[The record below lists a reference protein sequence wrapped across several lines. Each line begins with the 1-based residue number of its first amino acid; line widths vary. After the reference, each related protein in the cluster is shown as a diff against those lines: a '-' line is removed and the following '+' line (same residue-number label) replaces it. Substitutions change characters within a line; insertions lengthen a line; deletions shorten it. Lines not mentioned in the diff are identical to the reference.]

1 MTSRTKLEEFEAFR
15 QSYSLLI
22 PSAPPTSPTRQRIN
36 TVNPLNRVW
45 LQQKEA
51 TELSLK
57 ELQAQVMEAK
67 DMLGASE
74 YRLPI
79 IEFGKGE
86 EDKDPLSLLE
96 RRILPNLSRCRTLV
110 DGLQATD
117 QLQTAVKTRL
127 ATRLANLAATYKQV
141 QTMHLNRLE
150 QRHTEFIPS
159 TKRRNNTL
167 DYDEEKNI
175 GFAAPVIAGNEHQRA
190 STEWVQS
197 PMVTEQTMM
206 LKEEM
211 VGKSAEIDRDMAE
224 DRLGSYQRIERE
236 SRQVTDIMTHM
247 QSLMSSQGEKIQLI
261 HETVEDTSV
270 RIMKSKLE
278 VEKRAR
284 RMEIRQKW
292 RMFGC
297 LVVVGILLVVVLI
310 FK

>member
-1 MTSRTKLEEFEAFR
+1 MEEFEAFR
-15 QSYSLLI
+15 QSYSLLV
-22 PSAPPTSPTRQRIN
+22 PSAPPTSPTRERIG
-36 TVNPLNRVW
+36 TVNPLTRLW

-57 ELQAQVMEAK
+57 ELQTQVTEAR

-79 IEFGKGE
+79 IEFGRGG

-96 RRILPNLSRCRTLV
+96 RKILPNLSRCRTLV
-110 DGLQATD
+110 DGLQAVD
-117 QLQTAVKTRL
+117 QLQAAVKTRL

-159 TKRRNNTL
+159 TKRRSGGNFE
-167 DYDEEKNI
+167 YDEEKNI
-175 GFAAPVIAGNEHQRA
+175 GFAAPAIIGNEHQRG

-211 VGKSAEIDRDMAE
+211 AGKSAEIDKSMAE

-236 SRQVTDIMTHM
+236 SRQVADIMTHM
-247 QSLMSSQGEKIQLI
+247 QSLMSSQGEKLQLI
-261 HETVEDTSV
+261 HETVEDTNV

-284 RMEIRQKW
+284 TMETRQKW
-292 RMFGC
+292 RIFGC
-297 LVVVGILLVVVLI
+297 LVLVGILLVLVLVL
-310 FK
+310 K